1 MKNKY
6 SIFSLIKNAFSN
18 HENWQRAWRD
28 PEPKKEYDA
37 VIVGGGGH
45 GLATAYYLAKKHNLR
60 NKVVLTP
67 GVDSLNLKDKEKVF
81 ASVKYYGNF
90 TKDNNPWGEKDFGA
104 FNFKK
109 ERYNWKIDYYDNTMS
124 FHSPDKTD
132 PDKTVR
138 VLTIMKAS
146 EY

>member
-1 MKNKY
+1 MNSDDVQYIRKIADLNDQLRKDVFTDNMLKKQNLKNK
-6 SIFSLIKNAFSN
+6 L
-18 HENWQRAWRD
+18 
-28 PEPKKEYDA
+28 
-37 VIVGGGGH
+37 
-45 GLATAYYLAKKHNLR
+45 
-60 NKVVLTP
+60 VLTP
-67 GVDSLNLKDKEKVF
+67 GIAGLNLKDKEKVF

>member
-1 MKNKY
+1 MNSDDVQYIRKIADLNDQLRKDVFTGNMLKKQNLKNK
-6 SIFSLIKNAFSN
+6 L
-18 HENWQRAWRD
+18 
-28 PEPKKEYDA
+28 
-37 VIVGGGGH
+37 
-45 GLATAYYLAKKHNLR
+45 
-60 NKVVLTP
+60 VLTP
-67 GVDSLNLKDKEKVF
+67 GIAGLNLKDKEKIF

-109 ERYNWKIDYYDNTMS
+109 EKYNWKIDYYDNTMS

>member
-1 MKNKY
+1 MNMK
-6 SIFSLIKNAFSN
+6 
-18 HENWQRAWRD
+18 ENLLEEQQMT
-28 PEPKKEYDA
+28 EKQ
-37 VIVGGGGH
+37 I
-45 GLATAYYLAKKHNLR
+45 TARKVADLNDQLRKDMFTGNMLKKHNLK
-60 NKVVLTP
+60 NKLVMTP
-67 GVDSLNLKDKEKVF
+67 GITGYNLKDKEKIF

-109 ERYNWKIDYYDNTMS
+109 EKYNWKIDYYDNTMS

>member
-1 MKNKY
+1 MNSGDVQYTRKIADLNDQLRKDM
-6 SIFSLIKNAFSN
+6 FTGNML
-18 HENWQRAWRD
+18 
-28 PEPKKEYDA
+28 
-37 VIVGGGGH
+37 
-45 GLATAYYLAKKHNLR
+45 KKHNLK

-132 PDKTVR
+132 PEQTVR